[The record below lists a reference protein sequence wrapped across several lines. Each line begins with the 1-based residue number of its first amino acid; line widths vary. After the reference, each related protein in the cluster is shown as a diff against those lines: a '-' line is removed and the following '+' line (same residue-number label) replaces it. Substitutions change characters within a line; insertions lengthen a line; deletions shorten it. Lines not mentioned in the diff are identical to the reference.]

1 MQRSFE
7 ITAITR
13 NNIKTI
19 VTALSLEQLNKK
31 PENFNNTI
39 AWQLGHVIVTQQI
52 LCYQLTGNQLLI
64 DTKLV
69 EKYRKGST
77 SSTVNQSEIN
87 NLLNLL
93 DSTLLALEKDYAN
106 GVFKTYNTY
115 ETSFGFTLK
124 SIEDAIQMNA
134 VHEGLHLGNIMA
146 LKKLV

>member
-7 ITAITR
+7 ITAVTR

-19 VTALSLEQLNKK
+19 VNALSLEQLNKK

-52 LCYQLTGNQLLI
+52 LCYQLTDNQLLI
-64 DTKLV
+64 DTELV
-69 EKYRKGST
+69 EKYRKGSA

-87 NLLNLL
+87 NLLDLL
-93 DSTLLALEKDYAN
+93 DSTLLALKKDYAN

-115 ETSFGFTLK
+115 ETSFGFILK

-146 LKKLV
+146 LNKLV